1 MPYVLTQV
9 KQLLFSSG
17 QYQNIQTGRITRQ
30 KQGGFFFPLPAAILW
45 KTHAIYRDRIVLLQL
60 THVQLYP
67 VLFSDARMFSL
78 VSCMSPFIVILL
90 YPYAW
95 QPHRLCIVLPLPGG
109 TRLNKTFA

>member
-45 KTHAIYRDRIVLLQL
+45 KTHAIYRDLIVLLQL

-67 VLFSDARMFSL
+67 ALYSVARMISI
-78 VSCMSPFIVILL
+78 VASMSPFIVIVLC
-90 YPYAW
+90 PYAW
-95 QPHRLCIVLPLPGG
+95 QAHC
-109 TRLNKTFA
+109 